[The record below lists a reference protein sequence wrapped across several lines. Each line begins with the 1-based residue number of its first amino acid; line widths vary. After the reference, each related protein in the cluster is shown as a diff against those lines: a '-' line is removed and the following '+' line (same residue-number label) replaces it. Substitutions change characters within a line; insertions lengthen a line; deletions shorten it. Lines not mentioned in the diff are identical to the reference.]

1 LFGSGAN
8 TRTACGLHTHKLWK
22 SHADANGESDCDSHS
37 YCNCLAY
44 GYSYCYCYSDVHAY
58 TDTNTYKHT
67 ETNPDAKRYGFPTAA
82 ADPAAS
88 PVNRGYTA

>member
-1 LFGSGAN
+1 LRSSRSD
-8 TRTACGLHTHKLWK
+8 TRPACGLHTHKLWQ
-22 SHADANGESDCDSHS
+22 SHADPNSDTDGNG
-37 YCNCLAY
+37 YCNCLA
-44 GYSYCYCYSDVHAY
+44 YCYCYSDVHAY
-58 TDTNTYKHT
+58 TYTNTYKHT

>member
-1 LFGSGAN
+1 LFGSGAD
-8 TRTACGLHTHKLWK
+8 TRPACGLHTHKLWK
-22 SHADANGESDCDSHS
+22 SHADANGDCDSD
-37 YCNCLAY
+37 
-44 GYSYCYCYSDVHAY
+44 SYCYSYGHCDVHAY
-58 TDTNTYKHT
+58 TDTNKHT